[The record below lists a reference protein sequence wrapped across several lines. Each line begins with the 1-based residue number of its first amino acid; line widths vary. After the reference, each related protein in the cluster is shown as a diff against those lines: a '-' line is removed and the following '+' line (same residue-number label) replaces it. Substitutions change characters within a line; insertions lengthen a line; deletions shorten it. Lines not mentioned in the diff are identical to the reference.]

1 MSIKDLINV
10 WAIKTGYSGRQAR
23 ECLKKNVISFDV
35 ELHILEE
42 FEEDLKS
49 SSNPIIMQDRY
60 RLLDQKYDDF
70 TNNLASELEDSLEDL
85 NYFSGSPLRDEKISR
100 LKEMLEDMN
109 QELSGFHKVMD
120 KFDEFERIEYLKTAI
135 HDKLCSIAHSKLET
149 WASDMARFS
158 ISILTGDIVVIPLPE
173 KGLFA
178 IGRVMGGYEYNS
190 IDIYTRHFHNVEWL
204 NMQVPFPELKEELN
218 GSSSVFLLTGDAREK
233 ILDMLVSKRIRQSE
247 LI

>member
-1 MSIKDLINV
+1 M
-10 WAIKTGYSGRQAR
+10 
-23 ECLKKNVISFDV
+23 KKS
-35 ELHILEE
+35 
-42 FEEDLKS
+42 
-49 SSNPIIMQDRY
+49 PI
-60 RLLDQKYDDF
+60 
-70 TNNLASELEDSLEDL
+70 
-85 NYFSGSPLRDEKISR
+85 
-100 LKEMLEDMN
+100 KEMLEDMN

-190 IDIYTRHFHNVEWL
+190 TDIYTRHFHNVEWL